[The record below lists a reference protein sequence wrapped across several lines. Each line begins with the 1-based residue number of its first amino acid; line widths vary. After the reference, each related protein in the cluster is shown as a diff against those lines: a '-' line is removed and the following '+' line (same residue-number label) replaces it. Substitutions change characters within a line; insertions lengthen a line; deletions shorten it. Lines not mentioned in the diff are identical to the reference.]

1 MSANVRKRSGSGGKK
16 VLKEKIVEIYESLF
30 RGDQI
35 AIGNVNFWDEFFLLK
50 PKMAALEGE
59 IGKLQA
65 DQLAGMRE
73 NLNVLFHE
81 CVAHLSHNHQI
92 RVVYALQTL
101 VGVIK
106 AVYKK
111 CVQLSGFDLVN
122 FLIGFDRAEQ
132 ELSILI
138 RNEHEQYEIS
148 LRSEFKMEFGDN
160 PFIDRSL
167 ITLH

>member
-73 NLNVLFHE
+73 NLNVLFHI
-81 CVAHLSHNHQI
+81 Q
-92 RVVYALQTL
+92 
-101 VGVIK
+101 
-106 AVYKK
+106 
-111 CVQLSGFDLVN
+111 
-122 FLIGFDRAEQ
+122 
-132 ELSILI
+132 
-138 RNEHEQYEIS
+138 
-148 LRSEFKMEFGDN
+148 EFKQ
-160 PFIDRSL
+160 L
-167 ITLH
+167 